1 LKNAG
6 SSTPSA
12 ERIAIV
18 GTGLVGA
25 SWTVVFARAGLAVT
39 GFDAMPAQRT
49 QALAYIDA
57 ALQSLAQA
65 GLLADPPAV
74 VRARVSMVDTL
85 ADALAG
91 ASYVQESIAE
101 SLPAKQALFAT
112 MDQEADADAILASST
127 SSFPTSSIAG
137 ALAGRSRCV
146 VAHPVNPPHLIPFVE
161 VSGATFT
168 SADVIE
174 RTLRLQR
181 EVGQSPIHVRR
192 EIEGFVLNRLQWSLL
207 AEACRLVADGIAG
220 VDEID
225 AALRDGLGRRWAFMG
240 PFEVG
245 DLNAPNGLADY
256 LSRFAPTIQAIAT
269 SRGAAPVPLEAEFVA
284 AADAECRKRWSA
296 SERDARLAG
305 RDARLLEMAALL
317 SGRVSA
323 DPPADAAPRSGGA
336 GGPQSIPR

>member
-1 LKNAG
+1 LKDAG

-25 SWTVVFARAGLAVT
+25 SWAVVFARAGLAVT

-112 MDQEADADAILASST
+112 MDQQAHADAVLASST

-137 ALAGRSRCV
+137 ALAGQSRCV

-168 SADVIE
+168 SADVIQ
-174 RTLRLQR
+174 RTLQLQHK
-181 EVGQSPIHVRR
+181 VGQSPIHVQR
-192 EIEGFVLNRLQWSLL
+192 EVEGFVLNRLQWSLL
-207 AEACRLVADGIAG
+207 AEACRLVADGVVG

-269 SRGAAPVPLEAEFVA
+269 SRGAAAVPLDPEFVA
-284 AADAECRKRWSA
+284 AADADCRRRWPA

-305 RDARLLEMAALL
+305 RDVRLLEMAALL
-317 SGRVSA
+317 TRRKA
-323 DPPADAAPRSGGA
+323 
-336 GGPQSIPR
+336 

>member
-1 LKNAG
+1 MKRSD
-6 SSTPSA
+6 SSNPSG
-12 ERIAIV
+12 ERVAIV

-25 SWTVVFARAGLAVT
+25 SWAVVFARAGLTVN
-39 GFDAMPAQRT
+39 GFDAMPTQRV
-49 QALAYIDA
+49 QALAFIDA

-74 VRARVSMVDTL
+74 VRARVTMVDTL
-85 ADALAG
+85 SDALID

-101 SLPAKQALFAT
+101 SLPAKQALFAAL
-112 MDQEADADAILASST
+112 DQAADPDAILASST
-127 SSFPTSSIAG
+127 SSFPISSIAG
-137 ALAGRSRCV
+137 ELTGRARCL

-161 VSGATFT
+161 VSGAEFT
-168 SADVIE
+168 AADVVE

-207 AEACRLVADGIAG
+207 AEACRLVADGVVG
-220 VDEID
+220 VDEVD

-245 DLNAPNGLADY
+245 DLNAPGGLADY

-269 SRGAAPVPLEAEFVA
+269 SRGAQPVPLDAGFVS
-284 AADAECRKRWSA
+284 AADADCRKRWPQ
-296 SERDARLAG
+296 SEREARLTS
-305 RDARLLEMAALL
+305 RDARLLELAAMLA
-317 SGRVSA
+317 G
-323 DPPADAAPRSGGA
+323 PNRSK
-336 GGPQSIPR
+336 

>member
-1 LKNAG
+1 LKDAG

-25 SWTVVFARAGLAVT
+25 SWAVVFARAGLAVT
-39 GFDAMPAQRT
+39 GFDAMPAQRA

-65 GLLADPPAV
+65 GLLTDPPAV

-85 ADALAG
+85 GDALAG

-101 SLPAKQALFAT
+101 SLPAKQALFAM

-137 ALAGRSRCV
+137 ELAGRSRCV

-174 RTLRLQR
+174 RTLQLQR
-181 EVGQSPIHVRR
+181 KVGQSPIHVRR
-192 EIEGFVLNRLQWSLL
+192 EVEGFVLNRLQWSLL
-207 AEACRLVADGIAG
+207 AEACRLVADGVVG

-245 DLNAPNGLADY
+245 DLNAPDGLADY

-269 SRGAAPVPLEAEFVA
+269 SRGAVAVPLDPAFVA
-284 AADAECRKRWSA
+284 AADADCRRRWPA
-296 SERDARLAG
+296 SERNARLAG

-317 SGRVSA
+317 AKPKDST
-323 DPPADAAPRSGGA
+323 
-336 GGPQSIPR
+336 